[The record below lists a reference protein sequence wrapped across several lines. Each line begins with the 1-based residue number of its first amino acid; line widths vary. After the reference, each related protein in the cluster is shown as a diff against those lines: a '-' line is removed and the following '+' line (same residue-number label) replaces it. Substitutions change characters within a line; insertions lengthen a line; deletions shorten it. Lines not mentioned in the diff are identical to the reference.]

1 MWFMTHGAGRFALV
15 AQAARI
21 PAFDGGSSTWA
32 AMRWEH
38 MLSGEA
44 IGAYA

>member
-1 MWFMTHGAGRFALV
+1 MQTVNMAIHIYTTGLKGHALA

-32 AMRWEH
+32 A
-38 MLSGEA
+38 A
-44 IGAYA
+44 